1 MNISYVLI
9 STELGEEKSVLAKLK
24 SLESVKEISGLFGSY
39 DIIVKLEATS
49 KEELEDIVVSKI
61 RNLQQVKTTVP
72 LIVKEIDPL
81 NKALQLHPKIK

>member
-9 STELGEEKSVLAKLK
+9 NCEFGAEESILAELK

-49 KEELEDIVVSKI
+49 EEKLKDIVVSKI
-61 RNLQQVKTTVP
+61 RNLQKIRTTVT
-72 LIVKEIDPL
+72 LAVKEI
-81 NKALQLHPKIK
+81 

>member
-9 STELGEEKSVLAKLK
+9 VCEVGAEKSILAELK

-49 KEELEDIVVSKI
+49 EEEIKDIVVSKI
-61 RNLQQVKTTVP
+61 RNLQQVRTIVT
-72 LIVKEIDPL
+72 LIVKEI
-81 NKALQLHPKIK
+81 Q

>member
-9 STELGEEKSVLAKLK
+9 SCEVGAEKSILDELK

-49 KEELEDIVVSKI
+49 EEKLEDIVVSKI
-61 RNLQQVKTTVP
+61 RNLQQVRTTVT
-72 LIVKEIDPL
+72 LAVKET
-81 NKALQLHPKIK
+81 Q

>member
-9 STELGEEKSVLAKLK
+9 VCEVGALESILTELK

-49 KEELEDIVVSKI
+49 EEEIKDIVVSKI
-61 RNLQQVKTTVP
+61 RNLQQVRTTVT
-72 LIVKEIDPL
+72 LTVKEI
-81 NKALQLHPKIK
+81 